1 MISILTPYKIGI
13 IFFLYQSLTRHIYF
27 FSLSVPAPLNK
38 KKTKMSRDSRLSA
51 QRTVVSELWTN
62 NTLKPAEIIRITGF
76 PKTTVYDIV
85 NRLKKRST
93 VTPLPIPGRPQI
105 LSSSQKRHL
114 GRIVQTNN
122 AATAAEMT
130 ERLVQKNPNTK
141 VSVRTIQRVL
151 KKNLQ
156 FIVCRPL
163 RIPLLRPSHI
173 IARLEWAQNHVHDSW
188 THTIF
193 SDETTFQMFRNTQ
206 LVRHRRGSPRPHR
219 SLVKH
224 PYKVHAWGAFSAQ
237 GSISLFLFT
246 ENLNAR
252 KYCQILETHL
262 FPHISRTRR
271 RLRFQ
276 QDNAPVHTAGVTQD
290 FFETHGIQIL
300 DWPSNS
306 PDLNPIENLW
316 AILKGKVEKRV
327 NVWLMKKK
335 TLSTSEF
342 QSIIYQEWEGLDSD
356 IFLRLATSMENRLL
370 EVIKCEGKKID
381 Y

>member
-1 MISILTPYKIGI
+1 
-13 IFFLYQSLTRHIYF
+13 
-27 FSLSVPAPLNK
+27 
-38 KKTKMSRDSRLSA
+38 MSHDSKLSA
-51 QRTVVSELWTN
+51 QRTVVSELWAN
-62 NTLKPAEIIRITGF
+62 NTLNPAEIIRITGF
-76 PKTTVYDIV
+76 PKTTVYDII
-85 NRLKKRST
+85 NRLKKKT
-93 VTPLPIPGRPQI
+93 TAAPLPIPGRPKI
-105 LSSSQKRHL
+105 LTPPHYRHL

-122 AATAAEMT
+122 AVTAAEMR
-130 ERLVQKNPNTK
+130 ERLIQKNPGLK
-141 VSVRTIQRVL
+141 VSVRTVQRVL

-163 RIPLLRPSHI
+163 RVPLLRPSHI
-173 IARLEWAQNHVHDSW
+173 IARLEWAQNHVQDSW
-188 THTIF
+188 SHTIF

-206 LVRHRRGSPRPHR
+206 LVRYRRGSPRPHR
-219 SLVKH
+219 SIVKH
-224 PYKVHAWGAFSAQ
+224 PYKVHAWGAFSAL

-262 FPHISRTRR
+262 FPHVSRTNR

-276 QDNAPVHTAGVTQD
+276 QDNSPVHTAGITQD
-290 FFETHGIQIL
+290 VFETHGIRVL

-327 NVWLMKKK
+327 NLLVMKKK
-335 TLSTSEF
+335 TLATSEF

-356 IFLRLATSMENRLL
+356 IFLKLAMSMTNRLL
-370 EVIKCEGKKID
+370 EVIECDGNKID